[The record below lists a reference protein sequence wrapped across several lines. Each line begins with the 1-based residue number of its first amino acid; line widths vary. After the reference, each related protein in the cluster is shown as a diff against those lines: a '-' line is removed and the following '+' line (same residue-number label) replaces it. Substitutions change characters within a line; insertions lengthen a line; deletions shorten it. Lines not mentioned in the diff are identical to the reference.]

1 MLRRIAV
8 AAAGVVL
15 VLAGCSAGAEPGQG
29 GTAEAGAGE
38 TAAASATGAPSSGV
52 AGKLAAYD
60 LDGLE
65 ADQIVD
71 ELDRLP
77 LAERPDDLMA
87 SVRVDQLVLSDGE
100 DELAMELPTDRFYVS
115 VAPFVD
121 QTHECFYHSLTTCTG
136 ELGGEDVQVT
146 IVDEAGEVLVDEQ
159 TTTYDNGFVGF
170 WLPREVA
177 GTIRVSYDGL
187 EGEAEFSTTD
197 DGATCVTTLQL
208 A

>member
-1 MLRRIAV
+1 MMRRIAV
-8 AAAGVVL
+8 AAAGVML
-15 VLAGCSAGAEPGQG
+15 VLAGCSTGTEPGAG

-38 TAAASATGAPSSGV
+38 TAAAGTTEAESSGV
-52 AGKLAAYD
+52 EGRLAAYD
-60 LDGLE
+60 LDGLA
-65 ADQIVD
+65 ADRIVD

-87 SVRVDQLVLSDGE
+87 SVRVDQLVLSDGQE
-100 DELAMELPTDRFYVS
+100 ELAMELPEDRFYVS
-115 VAPFVD
+115 VAPFVE

-136 ELGGEDVQVT
+136 ELGGEEVQVT
-146 IVDEAGEVLVDEQ
+146 IVDDAGEVLVDEQ
-159 TTTYDNGFVGF
+159 ATTYDNGFVGF

-187 EGEAEFSTTD
+187 EGEADFSTTD

>member
-1 MLRRIAV
+1 MRRRIAV

-15 VLAGCSAGAEPGQG
+15 VLAGCSTTEPGAG
-29 GTAEAGAGE
+29 ETSGAGAGE
-38 TAAASATGAPSSGV
+38 TAAAGATEAASSGV
-52 AGKLAAYD
+52 EGRLAAYD

-65 ADQIVD
+65 ADDIVD

-100 DELAMELPTDRFYVS
+100 EELAMELPQDRFYVS
-115 VAPFVD
+115 VAPFVE

-136 ELGGEDVQVT
+136 ELGGEEVQVT
-146 IVDEAGEVLVDEQ
+146 IVDDAGEVLVDER

-187 EGEAEFSTTD
+187 EGEAAFSTTD
-197 DGATCVTTLQL
+197 DGATCVTTLKL

>member
-71 ELDRLP
+71 ELDRLGG
-77 LAERPDDLMA
+77 ADRPTDLMA
-87 SVRVDQLVLSDGE
+87 SIRPDELVFSDGQQ
-100 DELAMELPTDRFYVS
+100 ELAMAMPEDRFYLS
-115 VAPFVD
+115 VAPYVD

-146 IVDEAGEVLVDEQ
+146 IVDEAGEVLVEEQ

>member
-1 MLRRIAV
+1 MMRRIAT
-8 AAAGVVL
+8 AAVGVL
-15 VLAGCSAGAEPGQG
+15 VLAGCSTGTEPGAAETPADATAAGA
-29 GTAEAGAGE
+29 A
-38 TAAASATGAPSSGV
+38 SGV
-52 AGKLAAYD
+52 ERRLAAYD
-60 LDGLE
+60 LDGLA

-71 ELDRLP
+71 ELDRFP

-87 SVRVDQLVLSDGE
+87 SVRVDELVLSDGQE
-100 DELAMELPTDRFYVS
+100 ELAMELPQDRFYVS

-136 ELGGEDVQVT
+136 ELGGEEVQVT
-146 IVDEAGEVLVDEQ
+146 IADDAGEVLVEEQ

-187 EGEAEFSTTD
+187 EGEVPFSTTD